1 MFILKF
7 IMLCIVNSIIRDVLD
22 TIIVKFIIPENE
34 KRFNR
39 TRNFLPDMVS
49 YILIAYLLFKDFSLK
64 TILLGI
70 ITIKLINFIGEIL
83 NYKYILINGNEL
95 YFKTEKIKLNFLVLD
110 FSYKINPKFF
120 FMNKVDYK
128 NTDISNITINAIFKN
143 KLYTF
148 YDNDIIKGFEV
159 LNELH
164 KDYKIQYVYNAV
176 IFDNIKDMLTELS
189 KNTKK
194 EIDYYL
200 NKFNDCDEF
209 MILEVYRNRILD
221 ICKSLNI
228 NEEEINEII
237 QYIK

>member
-1 MFILKF
+1 MFILKL

-22 TIIVKFIIPENE
+22 TIIFKLIIPKNE

-39 TRNFLPDMVS
+39 TKNFLPEIIS
-49 YILIAYLLFKDFSLK
+49 YILIIYLLFKDFSLK

-70 ITIKLINFIGEIL
+70 LTIKLINFIGEIL
-83 NYKYILINGNEL
+83 NYKYILISEKEL
-95 YFKTEKIKLNFLVLD
+95 YFKSEKIKLNLLVLD
-110 FSYKINPKFF
+110 FSYKVNPKFF

-128 NTDISNITINAIFKN
+128 NTDISNITINTIFKN

-148 YDNDIIKGFEV
+148 YDSDIIKGFEL

-164 KDYKIQYVYNAV
+164 KDCKIQYVYNAI
-176 IFDNIKDMLTELS
+176 IFDNMKDMLTELS

-228 NEEEINEII
+228 NEEEANEIT